1 VAIKC
6 GVNNGREEFNNNI
19 NTGRHSAD
27 NIISSATILLASIGG
42 DHGSVMMS
50 QVSHKVE
57 LTSLINANFHSSHAD
72 ADADADENDDDD
84 TSTPSHTKNYIGGR
98 KRWLLLAL
106 VILVFGVSLVLS
118 TTLLVDDVAS
128 TFTTARANGSSSSNS
143 SSKIVVDDD
152 DYNSWVNSN
161 LRWQPA
167 THDNNCI
174 PRFRLANSSI
184 HCGFADI
191 SPLTIASDGRQF
203 CGGVPLEPNFCVLP
217 SEGSWIEVTET
228 TSMSLPSAKGAA
240 TISLSPP
247 PLPRRLG
254 MINSINNDTN
264 VLPRCKTMDEFANG
278 TYEGVGF
285 DLEWVPTNCS
295 SIPLSP
301 FVWTRNTKCQV
312 TITMI
317 VSK

>member
-1 VAIKC
+1 MIP
-6 GVNNGREEFNNNI
+6 
-19 NTGRHSAD
+19 
-27 NIISSATILLASIGG
+27 
-42 DHGSVMMS
+42 
-50 QVSHKVE
+50 QVSLKVE
-57 LTSLINANFHSSHAD
+57 LASLISTNVAHSSHAD
-72 ADADADENDDDD
+72 ADENNDDDV
-84 TSTPSHTKNYIGGR
+84 TPTPSYTKNYIGGR

-106 VILVFGVSLVLS
+106 TILVFGISLVLC

-128 TFTTARANGSSSSNS
+128 TFTTVRAFGSSSSRSS
-143 SSKIVVDDD
+143 SSKSIVDDD
-152 DYNSWVNSN
+152 DYFSWVNSN
-161 LRWQPA
+161 LRWQPTRTNA

-174 PRFRLANSSI
+174 PRFRLANSKI

-191 SPLTIASDGRQF
+191 SPLTTSSDGRQF
-203 CGGVPLEPNFCVLP
+203 CGGVPLEPSYCVLP
-217 SEGSWIEVTET
+217 SEGNWVAAAET
-228 TSMSLPSAKGAA
+228 TTTSLPSDEGVAS
-240 TISLSPP
+240 TSLPPP

-254 MINSINNDTN
+254 KINSINNNTST
-264 VLPRCKTMDEFANG
+264 LPRCKTMDEFTNG

-301 FVWTRNTKCQV
+301 FVWTRNTECQA